1 MFNEPIESISRI
13 TMSYGGDF
21 RLSNGILLNFALRTK
36 LDERIKFKSLI
47 PVANVTCLMR

>member
-1 MFNEPIESISRI
+1 
-13 TMSYGGDF
+13 MSYGGDF